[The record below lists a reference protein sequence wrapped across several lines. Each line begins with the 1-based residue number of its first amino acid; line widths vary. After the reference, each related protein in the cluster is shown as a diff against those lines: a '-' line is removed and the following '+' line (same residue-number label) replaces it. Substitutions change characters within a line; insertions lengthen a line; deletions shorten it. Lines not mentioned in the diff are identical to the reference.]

1 MNFLQV
7 VIPVIVDNTPSGP
20 WTKND
25 TVIAISFTLAFLVLY
40 VFFALVDKLRGET
53 WADAF
58 HPMEGGF
65 IKALFSWFF
74 WISIVIY
81 IVALLASNIYH
92 LLK

>member
-25 TVIAISFTLAFLVLY
+25 TVIAISFTLAFFVLY

>member
-20 WTKND
+20 WTEND
-25 TVIAISFTLAFLVLY
+25 TVIAISFTLAFFVLY